1 MLQQQKSE
9 IQLPG
14 AAEPQATPATLPL
27 EHLPPSARELEC
39 WVAVDSLECSN
50 LRLFR
55 AKGLGAAI
63 EDLVAG
69 AIERADAEA
78 GKESSVLQAALLRV
92 AAQITETWP
101 ELVEM
106 AVLAAAFKREMQN

>member
-1 MLQQQKSE
+1 MLQHQESE

-14 AAEPQATPATLPL
+14 ATEPQATPAMLPL
-27 EHLPPSARELEC
+27 EHLPPSEYALKYM
-39 WVAVDSLECSN
+39 VAVDSLECSN
-50 LRLFR
+50 LRLLR

-63 EDLVAG
+63 EDLVQG
-69 AIERADAEA
+69 AIEKADVEA